1 MTPTALASDHDFMQ
15 QGAAAAAAMLRT
27 LGHEQRLLVL
37 CLLVAHG
44 ERSVAQLLAEVRLS
58 QSALSQH
65 LARMREDGLVACRRD
80 GQSMHYRIADARV
93 AALVGTL
100 KSIFCP

>member
-1 MTPTALASDHDFMQ
+1 MR
-15 QGAAAAAAMLRT
+15 QGAAEASAMLRT

-37 CLLVAHG
+37 CLLIEHG
-44 ERSVAQLLAEVRLS
+44 ELSVGQLLAHVDLG

-80 GQSMHYRIADARV
+80 AQSMLYRIQDPRVETLV
-93 AALVGTL
+93 AALHSV
-100 KSIFCP
+100 FCP

>member
-1 MTPTALASDHDFMQ
+1 MTTTAPTVDTDALQ
-15 QGAAAAAAMLRT
+15 QQAAAAAAMLRT

-37 CLLVAHG
+37 CLLAAHG
-44 ERSVAQLLAEVRLS
+44 ERTVGQLLAEVRLS

-65 LARMREDGLVACRRD
+65 LARMREDGLVACRRE
-80 GQSMHYRIADARV
+80 GQSMHYRIADPR
-93 AALVGTL
+93 AAAVVGTL

>member
-1 MTPTALASDHDFMQ
+1 MSPTAAPTDLHPLQ
-15 QGAAAAAAMLRT
+15 EQAAAAAAMLRV

-37 CLLVAHG
+37 CLLAAHG
-44 ERSVAQLLAEVRLS
+44 ERTVGQLLAEVRLS

-80 GQSMHYRIADARV
+80 GQSMHYRIADPRV
-93 AALVGTL
+93 AALVATL